1 MSSLH
6 MLLPMTT
13 ACMHIED
20 NDEFVFI
27 IPSSKKE
34 QSPIMFGR
42 VYPKT
47 FISVDS
53 KEDLEPP

>member
-1 MSSLH
+1 

-13 ACMHIED
+13 ACIHIED